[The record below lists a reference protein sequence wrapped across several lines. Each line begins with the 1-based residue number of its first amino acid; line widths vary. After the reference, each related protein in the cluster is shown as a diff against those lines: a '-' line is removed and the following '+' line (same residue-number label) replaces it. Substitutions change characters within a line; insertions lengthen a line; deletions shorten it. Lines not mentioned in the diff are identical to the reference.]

1 MFLVPQNRKD
11 DGTPLGEFPVSGS
24 KRMEVN
30 AYQEAGQGISTLGV
44 SLKTRPGNDG
54 EGVGRRVLWP
64 FLVASPQFL
73 GRKDLRVVLKLHLRN
88 KLTFP

>member
-11 DGTPLGEFPVSGS
+11 DGSALGEFPVSGS

-44 SLKTRPGNDG
+44 SLKTSPGNEG

-64 FLVASPQFL
+64 FLVASPSTVSGKEGLESCLEAAFA
-73 GRKDLRVVLKLHLRN
+73 K
-88 KLTFP
+88 